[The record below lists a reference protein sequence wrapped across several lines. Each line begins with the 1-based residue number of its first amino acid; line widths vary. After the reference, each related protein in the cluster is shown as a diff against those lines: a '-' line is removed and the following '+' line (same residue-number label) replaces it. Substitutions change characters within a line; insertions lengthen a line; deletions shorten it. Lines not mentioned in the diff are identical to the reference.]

1 MRYLLS
7 LLSGLAF
14 AQATPNMGLVKPEA
28 DDTNYR
34 QKIDTILNQVDA
46 HDHTTGKGVQIP
58 SSGIADGAI
67 TSSKIAGGS
76 ITSAKIAV
84 GGVSTQNIADGAIT
98 IAKRAT
104 ISMTS
109 QYASVG
115 NVAISPV
122 STLSTSTSSFVN
134 VTSQE
139 FGLVSTGRPVAIG
152 YRPSSGGSA
161 CFFQATSTAEC
172 SLKWVVN
179 GSDYQLQTFT
189 GVLPC
194 TSVNTVVPLSAGSY
208 FYVPSIRR
216 SAGSG
221 NCVAQGVSSYG
232 YEL

>member
-1 MRYLLS
+1 MRLLLCLLS
-7 LLSGLAF
+7 SVAF
-14 AQATPNMGLVKPEA
+14 AQATPNMGLVKPESN
-28 DDTNYR
+28 DTNYR

-58 SSGIADGAI
+58 SGGIADGAI
-67 TSSKIAGGS
+67 TASKIADGS

-104 ISMTS
+104 MSMTS

-134 VTSQE
+134 ITSQE
-139 FGLVSTGRPVAIG
+139 FGLVSSGRPVAIG
-152 YRPSSGGSA
+152 FRPANGTAA

-172 SLKWVVN
+172 SVKWVVN
-179 GSDYQLQTFT
+179 GADYQLQTFT
-189 GVLPC
+189 GTLPC
-194 TSVNTVVPLSAGSY
+194 AAVNTAIPLSSGSY
-208 FYVPSIRR
+208 FYVPNMRR